1 NRTALTI
8 GGAAYASYEYDVVNR
23 LTNLA
28 DSASQNFVY
37 SYDVVNRLTSR
48 SAPNG
53 VTANFTYD
61 GLDRLF
67 ELAHTK
73 PPATLA
79 IHQYAYN
86 NANNISSWLGS
97 SGNRSFNYDNA
108 DRLTSVLKMGGNEN
122 YGYDAVGNRPT
133 SHLSA
138 SYSYQPFNKL
148 TSTTT
153 ASYTYDNSGNM
164 LSKMDASGTRTFAW
178 DSDNRLKQIVLP
190 GGLTVNYKY
199 DALGRRIQRTT
210 STGADERF
218 VYDGQDVLLD
228 LNSSLAVVT
237 SYINGLGIDDHLR
250 QTNTATGVS
259 YFLTDHLSTTTTL
272 TDSTGN
278 VVETLAYDSF
288 GNNTGST
295 RTRYTYTGRE
305 RDPDTG
311 LLYYRARFY
320 DPQLGRF
327 ISEDPIGFAGG
338 MNPFA
343 YVDNNPIAFYDPLGL
358 CPQIPDKGDPRN
370 PCNSNYHWA
379 ELEREM
385 KSIGKKVGG
394 RYDKESST
402 ITRLGNASMAM
413 VVRRFQ
419 SAGFRL
425 FFSLNS
431 EHPGANLE
439 QRWMNGESGDGH
451 YYHVTVEPSAYITR
465 RIEVRPAPPGVLPEK
480 VIIKVPDPDSLPKRI
495 TIHCDSAANHS
506 LHHLWYDVFQMTWP

>member
-1 NRTALTI
+1 M
-8 GGAAYASYEYDVVNR
+8 GGAAYASYQYDVVNR

-67 ELAHTK
+67 ELSHTK

-108 DRLTSVLKMGGNEN
+108 DRLTGVLKMGGNES
-122 YGYDAVGNRPT
+122 YGFDTVGNRTT
-133 SHLSA
+133 SHLSS
-138 SYSYQPFNKL
+138 SYSYQPFNRL
-148 TSTTT
+148 TSTTAAT
-153 ASYTYDNSGNM
+153 YTYDNNGNM
-164 LSKMDASGTRTFAW
+164 LTKIDAAGTRTFGW
-178 DSDNRLKQIVLP
+178 NSENRLKQVTLP
-190 GGLTVNYKY
+190 GGLTVSYKY

-210 STGADERF
+210 SAGADERF

-250 QTNTATGVS
+250 QTNTTTGVS
-259 YFLTDHLSTTTTL
+259 YFLTDHLGTTTTL

-278 VVETLAYDSF
+278 VVETLSYDSF
-288 GNNTGST
+288 GNNSGST

-311 LLYYRARFY
+311 LLY
-320 DPQLGRF
+320 
-327 ISEDPIGFAGG
+327 
-338 MNPFA
+338 
-343 YVDNNPIAFYDPLGL
+343 
-358 CPQIPDKGDPRN
+358 
-370 PCNSNYHWA
+370 
-379 ELEREM
+379 
-385 KSIGKKVGG
+385 
-394 RYDKESST
+394 
-402 ITRLGNASMAM
+402 
-413 VVRRFQ
+413 
-419 SAGFRL
+419 
-425 FFSLNS
+425 
-431 EHPGANLE
+431 
-439 QRWMNGESGDGH
+439 
-451 YYHVTVEPSAYITR
+451 EP
-465 RIEVRPAPPGVLPEK
+465 PP
-480 VIIKVPDPDSLPKRI
+480 
-495 TIHCDSAANHS
+495 
-506 LHHLWYDVFQMTWP
+506 